1 MEALKALKS
10 LRSPLGAALE
20 AIQVHIRGAFTAADL
35 EPLIRGVVHRWANRE
50 GLAVLDNEIHR
61 LSESIAVELLERYPF
76 PRVDPFDGVP
86 HQRKPRVP
94 GARG

>member
-1 MEALKALKS
+1 MHEM
-10 LRSPLGAALE
+10 P
-20 AIQVHIRGAFTAADL
+20 VRGAYTSTDL
-35 EPLIRGVVHRWANRE
+35 EPLLRGIVHRWVNRE
-50 GLAVLDNEIHR
+50 GLAVLDNETHR
-61 LSESIAVELLERYPF
+61 LSVSIALELLEKYPF